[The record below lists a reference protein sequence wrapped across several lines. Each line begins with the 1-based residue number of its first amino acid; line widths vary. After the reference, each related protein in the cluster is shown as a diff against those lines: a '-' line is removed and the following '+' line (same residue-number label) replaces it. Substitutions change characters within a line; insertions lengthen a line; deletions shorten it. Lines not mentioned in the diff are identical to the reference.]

1 MIYSYVPSLV
11 KCRIFGV
18 ELEGLSKESFVTIER
33 INDVTTFR
41 KAMDGSHTAF
51 TDKFGDYRVTFN
63 INQVSESNEFL
74 HILFKLYQKVGINLK
89 IPLEVEEKIDKGGT
103 KFTAF
108 DCFFE
113 NEASSEFTND
123 AVPKTWIFVCHNGA
137 YTQRGT
143 TDVGSI
149 VTALQSVVRLV
160 ELSSAVGIDLSSI
173 QDKIGDGVVMMSE
186 KLKNL
191 F

>member
-1 MIYSYVPSLV
+1 MIYTYVPSAV
-11 KCRIFGV
+11 KFRLYGV
-18 ELEGLSKESFVTIER
+18 ELSGLSKDTFITIER

-51 TDKFGDYRVTFN
+51 VDKFGSYRVTVNFD
-63 INQVSESNEFL
+63 QTSESNEML
-74 HILFKLYQKVGINLK
+74 HLLFKLYQKVGVNLK
-89 IPLEVEEKIDKGGT
+89 IPLEVEEKVSRGGT

-113 NEASSEFTND
+113 NEASSEFGSDTTS
-123 AVPKTWIFVCHNGA
+123 KSWIFVCHNGT
-137 YTQRGT
+137 YTHKGT
-143 TDVGSI
+143 VDSGNIIEGLQSI
-149 VTALQSVVRLV
+149 VRLIELGQS
-160 ELSSAVGIDLSSI
+160 VGIDLTSI
-173 QDKIGDGVVMMSE
+173 QDVLGNGVSTLSN